1 MVIRTTTP
9 GHGTIF
15 VVTESHGDKIAFVD
29 LTSPDAPVQS
39 ETVVGEAPWAI
50 AVHEASRRAYVST
63 AVGLAIVDLGSRERL
78 GLVPYLSQPVDIAYG
93 EERPGGTGVVV
104 TPDGSAVYVAVT
116 RAGENSAVERFD
128 TASGAFTDTHD
139 VGLRPFDVQ
148 ISPAG
153 DEIYTIDHDSF
164 TLNTIS
170 IPEHIVTSTEIA
182 PFGTEGGL
190 MSHYKPHYAAVA
202 DDGTLYLPYQGQ
214 GLVVY
219 SPGTR
224 TYETQPM
231 TADSHQHGVGLTS
244 DGRLLV
250 VGVGAI
256 GGATKGP
263 SLTIRDLESGDEE
276 VLPLQK
282 GHENVV
288 EWLDAP
294 DGRRKA
300 ILTGGS
306 TSRGPWDGLAIVDL
320 DSLAVSEIAV
330 PGMPQ
335 MGVLIASS

>member
-1 MVIRTTTP
+1 M
-9 GHGTIF
+9 
-15 VVTESHGDKIAFVD
+15 
-29 LTSPDAPVQS
+29 
-39 ETVVGEAPWAI
+39 
-50 AVHEASRRAYVST
+50 
-63 AVGLAIVDLGSRERL
+63 
-78 GLVPYLSQPVDIAYG
+78 
-93 EERPGGTGVVV
+93 
-104 TPDGSAVYVAVT
+104 
-116 RAGENSAVERFD
+116 ERFD
-128 TASGAFTDTHD
+128 TAAEAFTDSFE

-153 DEIYTIDHDSF
+153 DEVYTIDHDSF
-164 TLNTIS
+164 TLNTIRV
-170 IPEHIVTSTEIA
+170 PEHVVTSAEIA

-202 DDGTLYLPYQGQ
+202 EDGTLYLPYQGQ

-224 TYETQPM
+224 TYETRAM
-231 TADSHQHGVGLTS
+231 TADSHQHGVGLTT

-263 SLTIRDLESGDEE
+263 SLTIRDLGSGEE
-276 VLPLQK
+276 TVLPLEK

-320 DSLAVSEIAV
+320 ESLAVSEIAV
-330 PGMPQ
+330 PGRPQ
-335 MGVLIASS
+335 MGVLIAAA

>member
-1 MVIRTTTP
+1 MAVRTSTP

-15 VVTESHGDKIAFVD
+15 VVTESHGERIAFVD
-29 LTSPDAPVQS
+29 LTTPDAPVQT
-39 ETVVGEAPWAI
+39 ETVVGAAPWAV
-50 AVHEASRRAYVST
+50 AVDEGSRRAYVST
-63 AVGLAIVDLGSRERL
+63 AVGLAVVDLDTRERL
-78 GLVPYLSQPVDIAYG
+78 ALVPYLDQPSVIEYG

-104 TPDGSAVYVAVT
+104 TPDGSAVYVAIT
-116 RAGENSAVERFD
+116 RTGRNSAVERFD
-128 TASGAFTDTHD
+128 TAAGVFTDSFE

-148 ISPAG
+148 ISPTG
-153 DEIYTIDHDSF
+153 DEVYTIDHDSF

-170 IPEHIVTSTEIA
+170 IPAHTVTSTEIA

-202 DDGTLYLPYQGQ
+202 EDGTLYLPYQGQ

-219 SPGTR
+219 SPATR

-231 TADSHQHGVGLTS
+231 TADSHQHGVGLTT

-256 GGATKGP
+256 GGATRGP
-263 SLTIRDLESGDEE
+263 SLTIRDLGSGDET
-276 VLPLQK
+276 VLPLEK

-320 DSLAVSEIAV
+320 DSLEISELVV

-335 MGVLIASS
+335 MGVLIRS

>member
-1 MVIRTTTP
+1 M
-9 GHGTIF
+9 
-15 VVTESHGDKIAFVD
+15 VTESHSDRIAFVD
-29 LTSPDAPVQS
+29 LTDPGSPVES
-39 ETVVGEAPWAI
+39 EVVVGEAPWAV
-50 AVHEASRRAYVST
+50 AVHEGSRRAYVST
-63 AVGLAIVDLGSRERL
+63 AVGLAVVDLDVRERIA
-78 GLVPYLSQPVDIAYG
+78 LVPYLAQPTVVEYG

-116 RAGENSAVERFD
+116 RAGLNSVVERFD
-128 TASGAFTDTHD
+128 TAAEAFTDSFE

-153 DEIYTIDHDSF
+153 DEVYTIDHDSF
-164 TLNTIS
+164 TLNTIRV
-170 IPEHIVTSTEIA
+170 PEHVVTSAEIA

-202 DDGTLYLPYQGQ
+202 EDGTLYLPYQGQ

-224 TYETQPM
+224 TYETRAM
-231 TADSHQHGVGLTS
+231 TADSHQHGVGLTT

-263 SLTIRDLESGDEE
+263 SLTIRDLGSGEE
-276 VLPLQK
+276 TVLPLEK

-320 DSLAVSEIAV
+320 ESLAVSEIAV
-330 PGMPQ
+330 PGRPQ
-335 MGVLIASS
+335 MGVLIAAA